1 MRTWMIKKEVLDDH
15 PEWLTE
21 SRVYPSGPE
30 WGEEEASNT
39 RHARKVAKKIRTS
52 AMPGLELA
60 RQADTEVLRA
70 QQKFEDFKNS
80 RMI

>member
-1 MRTWMIKKEVLDDH
+1 MRTWMIRKEVLEDH

-30 WGEEEASNT
+30 WGEEAASNT
-39 RHARKVAKKIRTS
+39 RHTRKAAKKIRTS
-52 AMPGLELA
+52 VMPGLELA
-60 RQADTEVLRA
+60 RQADAEVLRT
-70 QQKFEDFKNS
+70 QQKFEEFKHS